1 MLCKKCKKEL
11 QEDWLYCPW
20 CGSGAK
26 KDPKKKMY
34 QRPDG
39 LYEKILAVKGKRITF
54 RGKSEREVMQK
65 IAAYTGKM
73 ENAKAKPF
81 KVYAEELERS
91 WDGLAY
97 NSLRGYKPALRRC
110 VETFGETP
118 ISEITPLMVQKFLD
132 KLGKTYAKKT
142 VNTHK
147 SVLSQAF
154 GIAIMA
160 MDISASPIN
169 EFIRASGKESVE
181 REEASESDRQKIAE
195 HWDESVISKLAY
207 FIMMTGTR
215 VGEALG
221 MRYEDIDYEKNI
233 IEIWRTVYFVGSYP
247 KLKEPKTKAGKRTIV
262 LLPEL
267 AEKFHGHGEMFLTDQ
282 GTMLRSHE
290 VTRWWKKFREK
301 YGIECTFHQLRHS
314 FATSCCEAGIDPK
327 VIQQMMGHSSYI
339 VTDHYTHIREE
350 MLQRAR
356 EQLDEVI

>member
-20 CGSGAK
+20 CGLNAK
-26 KDPKKKMY
+26 KPPKQTMY
-34 QRPDG
+34 RRKDG
-39 LYEKILAVKGKRITF
+39 LYEKIVVINKKRVAF
-54 RGKSEREVMQK
+54 RGKTEKEVIQK
-65 IAAYTGKM
+65 IAAYTAEAQDKTT
-73 ENAKAKPF
+73 APF
-81 KVYAEELERS
+81 KKYAEELERS
-91 WDGLAY
+91 WDNLAY

-110 VETFGETP
+110 VETFGEVP

-132 KLGKTYAKKT
+132 SLGKTFAKKT

-147 SVLSQAF
+147 SVLSQVF
-154 GIAIMA
+154 SIAIMA
-160 MDISASPIN
+160 RDITDTPVN
-169 EFIRASGKESVE
+169 QFIKASGKAPVT

-195 HWDESVISKLAY
+195 HWDESVISRLAY

-221 MRYEDIDYEKNI
+221 MRYEDIDYEKNT
-233 IEIWRTVYFVGSYP
+233 IEIWRTVYFVGSHP
-247 KLKEPKTKAGKRTIV
+247 RLKEPKTKAGKRTIV

-267 AEKFHGHGEMFLTDQ
+267 AEKFQGHGEIFLTDR
-282 GTMLRSHE
+282 GALLRSHE
-290 VTRWWKKFREK
+290 VTRWWKKYRDK

-327 VIQQMMGHSSYI
+327 VVQQMMGHSSYI

-350 MLQRAR
+350 MLKKAR
-356 EQLDEVI
+356 EQLDEII